1 MAWTV
6 TTEMYTEYIY
16 IHIIKIEPFS
26 LGSHENADDGAAAAA
41 AARHK
46 DLLVWFF

>member
-6 TTEMYTEYIY
+6 TTEMYTELNIY

-41 AARHK
+41 RLK